1 MIKLKDILI
10 ENKIINKKKP
20 LREFIL
26 TTAALAVLF
35 KFLMKWDDNYKIN
48 NPEGAEKLNE
58 YINFEKIQEWL
69 DGKNKTDD

>member
-10 ENKIINKKKP
+10 ENKIIKKKP
-20 LREFIL
+20 LKEFIL

-35 KFLMKWDDNYKIN
+35 KFLMKWYKNYSEK
-48 NPEGAEKLNE
+48 NPDGAEKLNE

-69 DGKNKTDD
+69 EGKIKNND

>member
-35 KFLMKWDDNYKIN
+35 KFLMKWYKNYSEK